1 MRRASVCA
9 MVVEGAAQGQN
20 QLFTRGNQ
28 VRLYPGCVRALG
40 RGLIATLV
48 VLCSTL
54 AVGAGSATAGQI
66 VYAHGGDLWVM
77 NDNGTGQRPL
87 ATASQLGAP
96 LSADNSGDQAL
107 SVQPG
112 GTGIA
117 LVTMPSNG
125 CPNTFNCP
133 ALYSLIGGQLTRL
146 TGPQS
151 PCNTGGSCGSMEY
164 NPAVTSDGRVVYEHD
179 FVANSYPCY
188 YYCGGGSALS
198 QQYMVRKLDGSDAP
212 VAWPIPPAPSLP
224 APNGDDTSVQ
234 PRFSGP
240 PASDPVNPSVLAYQG
255 NAFPYDPQAGYPT
268 TTQFPLDLDHT
279 STNPASATQP
289 ATAGGFIWGLAFSQ
303 DGSLVADVESNSD
316 GSSKGI
322 WVYPSGQTW
331 QSSGSAFRS
340 YWALADPD
348 NNDGSQF
355 DHGVTGLTFVGN
367 NELVF
372 SANYN
377 LYSIPASCW
386 ATNTTGSTANCS
398 LSQAT
403 QLTHDGTSS
412 APDMSPSWTSST
424 TPIAAFALPTTGGGG
439 GSGGGSG
446 GSGGGSGGG
455 TPTTGTGH
463 ASSSDQISGLRLA
476 AGAVRSGKP
485 VTFEVTLKT
494 PAGIRIQIL
503 RLVPASGHGKH
514 RRRAHYVLV
523 GTVSYSG
530 KSGSNRV
537 LVSRLHGHKLQ
548 AGAYRAQVSA
558 GGATHVVSFRVRH

>member
-1 MRRASVCA
+1 MVGHRFHRRWLLTGLVGS
-9 MVVEGAAQGQN
+9 
-20 QLFTRGNQ
+20 L
-28 VRLYPGCVRALG
+28 LG
-40 RGLIATLV
+40 LGF
-48 VLCSTL
+48 
-54 AVGAGSATAGQI
+54 GAGPALAGQI

-87 ATASQLGAP
+87 ATASQIGIPVDDADA
-96 LSADNSGDQAL
+96 SAGDQTV

-117 LVTMPSNG
+117 FDTYPSGG

-133 ALYSLIGGQLTRL
+133 ALYSLIGGKVTRL

-164 NPAVTSDGRVVYEHD
+164 NPTVTSDGRVVYEHD

-188 YYCGGGSALS
+188 YYCGGGSALD

-224 APNGDDTSVQ
+224 APNGNDTSVQ

-240 PASDPVNPSVLAYQG
+240 PASDPVDPSVLAYQG
-255 NAFPYDPQAGYPT
+255 NGFPYDPQAGYPSSGG
-268 TTQFPLDLDHT
+268 FPLDLDHT
-279 STNPASATQP
+279 STDPASATQP
-289 ATAGGFIWGLAFSQ
+289 AYAGSFIWGLAFSQ
-303 DGSLVADVESNSD
+303 DGSLVADVETNSD

-355 DHGVTGLTFVGN
+355 DHGITGLTFVGN

-377 LYSIPASCW
+377 LYSIPSRCW
-386 ATNTTGSTANCS
+386 STPTTTSSSPSNC
-398 LSQAT
+398 QFPQDAT

-424 TPIAAFALPTTGGGG
+424 TPIAALTAASTGGGG
-439 GSGGGSG
+439 GGSTGGGSSNTTATNNNA
-446 GSGGGSGGG
+446 GS
-455 TPTTGTGH
+455 P
-463 ASSSDQISGLRLA
+463 DRISGVRLGA
-476 AGAVRSGKP
+476 RTARAGKSLV
-485 VTFEVTLKT
+485 FEVTLNGASRIT
-494 PAGIRIQIL
+494 IQIL

-514 RRRAHYVLV
+514 RRRAHYVTA
-523 GTVSYSG
+523 GTASFSG
-530 KSGSNRV
+530 KSGTNR
-537 LVSRLHGHKLQ
+537 LVISKLGGHKLQ
-548 AGAYRAQVSA
+548 AGAYQAKITA
-558 GGATHVVSFRVRH
+558 GGGAHIMKFSVRR